1 MAPCGAHRPP
11 LITVLATLATVGWL
25 LDPFAVP
32 FMQHAL
38 LAVVLLAVAGG
49 VLGTWVVLRGLAFF
63 THAVGTATF
72 PGLVV
77 AGPAGVAAPVA
88 ALAAGTGFAALAAR
102 LAGRRRAGGAGTDA
116 TVGLLLIGALALGA
130 VLASDV
136 FISGAGVDQ
145 LLFGTLLGL
154 RAGDVWLA
162 GGIAVV
168 AVGAGAALT
177 RTWLATGFDPASTR
191 ALGVAGARGDRLL
204 LVLLAVAVVAVL
216 PAVGALLVT
225 TLLAVPAATARLW
238 ASSLR
243 GLLCGAV
250 VVALVDGVSGLL
262 VAWYLDLP
270 PGPAIA
276 VVSAGFFGVVAVGRA
291 VAQRRPARLV

>member
-1 MAPCGAHRPP
+1 M
-11 LITVLATLATVGWL
+11 GWL
-25 LDPFAVP
+25 LDPFAAP
-32 FMQHAL
+32 FMQRAL
-38 LAVVLLAVAGG
+38 LAVVLLAVTGG

-88 ALAAGTGFAALAAR
+88 ALAAGTGFAALTAR
-102 LAGRRRAGGAGTDA
+102 LAGRRAGGGAGADA
-116 TVGLLLIGALALGA
+116 TVGLLLVGALALGA

-136 FISGAGVDQ
+136 FTSGTGVDQ
-145 LLFGTLLGL
+145 LLFGTLIGL

-162 GGIAVV
+162 GGV
-168 AVGAGAALT
+168 AVAAVAAGATLG
-177 RTWLATGFDPASTR
+177 RTWLATGFDSASTR
-191 ALGVAGARGDRLL
+191 ALGVPGARGDRLL
-204 LVLLAVAVVAVL
+204 LGLLAVAVVAVL

-243 GLLCGAV
+243 GLVCGAL
-250 VVALVDGVSGLL
+250 VVALAAGVSGLL

-276 VVSAGFFGVVAVGRA
+276 VVSGGFFGVVAVGRA
-291 VAQRRPARLV
+291 VAQRRSVRVREAV